1 MNKSHHDSFSAVI
14 DWLEFTVTGLQLESV
29 IFEILKLVYKNGN
42 RALWLSFTVEM
53 GRGEPLHHVQ
63 CNG

>member
-29 IFEILKLVYKNGN
+29 IFEILKLEKKT
-42 RALWLSFTVEM
+42 FTKMET
-53 GRGEPLHHVQ
+53 GRFGYRSQL
-63 CNG
+63 